1 MKYNVLLKVY
11 DLPKYN
17 EASEKVAEIEYTDVT
32 NFAVMTK
39 TDKEIYNMGFDDFD
53 PYQEYLFLKFANH
66 SESIFRNSYVDMFL
80 I

>member
-11 DLPKYN
+11 DLPKYD
-17 EASEKVAEIEYTDVT
+17 ERSQKVAEVEYTDVK

-39 TDKEIYNMGFDDFD
+39 TDSEIYNMGFDEYD
-53 PYQEYLFLKFANH
+53 PYHEYLFLKFADGR
-66 SESIFRNSYVDMFL
+66 ESTFRNSYVDMFL